1 MPTVPAWLGAQGVEI
16 VVNYVCEGL
25 HCMSHTSWVW
35 SQLWPYFLCIPVPF
49 VTYKKAKRYF
59 DGR

>member
-1 MPTVPAWLGAQGVEI
+1 M
-16 VVNYVCEGL
+16 NYVCEGV
-25 HCMSHTSWVW
+25 HCMSHASWVW